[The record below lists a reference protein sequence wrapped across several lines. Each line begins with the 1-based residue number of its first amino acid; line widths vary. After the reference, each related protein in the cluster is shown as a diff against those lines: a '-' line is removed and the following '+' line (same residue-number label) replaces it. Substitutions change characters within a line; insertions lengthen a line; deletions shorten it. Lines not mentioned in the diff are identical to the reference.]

1 LTRRG
6 EKRKEENG
14 FNFDAGLADQQECI
28 RYQGGCICESRRKK
42 KGEVC
47 PNVLSGQRAEDME
60 KMDMAKILYV
70 DDDQDLTQIYTRF
83 LEGESYSLKT
93 ADDAEEG
100 LVIALDF
107 KPDLIISDVAMP
119 GMDGLEFCRRVRAS
133 DVLKDV
139 IFMLVSGIDVEPRDV
154 VAGLGAGADE
164 YLVKPFSR
172 DELVARIGTLM
183 RIKDL
188 KERAENADSFL
199 KDELRNRDILEASL
213 AELKEEFADERE
225 ALSGA
230 LKQVASLVG
239 ERQKAVER
247 ADAMEAQASETLR
260 TCVGLLVSAMDAK
273 PGFKR
278 GHGADVA
285 RLSVAMADELGVE
298 GEKRLHLEQAARLH
312 ELGLLFVS
320 EELAVKNPLDY
331 TDSEVDFLS
340 RHPERAGRLLAKVA
354 GLEDTARIVR
364 HLFEQ
369 IDGSGTPKGLKKDAI
384 PLASRIIAVAD
395 AWETLTAWPGGGNE
409 RDRLY
414 RLEEEAGTRFD
425 PRVVHCLRTC
435 LGRKPETE
443 VGGRVEMNVFD
454 VKPGMVLASAIYTAK
469 GAMLLP
475 EDTVLTGEYIRQIA
489 RYNRIDSLEETVF
502 IKG

>member
-1 LTRRG
+1 M
-6 EKRKEENG
+6 
-14 FNFDAGLADQQECI
+14 
-28 RYQGGCICESRRKK
+28 CERAK
-42 KGEVC
+42 
-47 PNVLSGQRAEDME
+47 RAEGME
-60 KMDMAKILYV
+60 KMDTAKILYV
-70 DDDQDLTQIYTRF
+70 DDDQDLIQIYTRF
-83 LEGESYSLKT
+83 LEGENYSLKT
-93 ADDAEEG
+93 AGDAEEG
-100 LVIALDF
+100 LEIALDF
-107 KPDLIISDVAMP
+107 MPDLIISDVAMP

-133 DVLKDV
+133 EGLADV
-139 IFMLVSGIDVEPRDV
+139 IFMLVSGIDVEPTDV

-172 DELVARIGTLM
+172 DELVARIGTLL
-183 RIKDL
+183 RIKGL

-199 KDELRNRDILEASL
+199 KDELRNRDTLEARL
-213 AELKEEFADERE
+213 AELKEELAGERE
-225 ALSGA
+225 ALPGA

-247 ADAMEAQASETLR
+247 ADAMEARASDTLT
-260 TCVGLLVSAMDAK
+260 TCVGLLISALDAR
-273 PGFKR
+273 PVFKR
-278 GHGADVA
+278 GHGADVE
-285 RLSVAMADELGVE
+285 RLSVAMAEDLGME
-298 GEKRLHLEQAARLH
+298 SDKRHHLKQAARLH

-320 EELAVKNPLDY
+320 EALAGKNPLDY
-331 TDSEVDFLS
+331 TESEADFLS
-340 RHPERAGRLLAKVA
+340 RHPERAGKMLAGVE
-354 GLEDTARIVR
+354 GLEETARIVR
-364 HLFEQ
+364 HLFEHL
-369 IDGSGTPKGLKKDAI
+369 DGSGTPRGLKKDAI

-395 AWETLTAWPGGGNE
+395 AWETLAAWPEGGSE
-409 RDRLY
+409 RDRLS

-425 PRVVHCLRTC
+425 PKVVHCLRMC

-475 EDTVLTGEYIRQIA
+475 EDTVLTDEYIRQIA

>member
-1 LTRRG
+1 
-6 EKRKEENG
+6 
-14 FNFDAGLADQQECI
+14 
-28 RYQGGCICESRRKK
+28 
-42 KGEVC
+42 
-47 PNVLSGQRAEDME
+47 
-60 KMDMAKILYV
+60 MDTVKILYV

-83 LEGESYSLKT
+83 LEGENYSLKT
-93 ADDAEEG
+93 AGNAEEG
-100 LVIALDF
+100 LHVALDF

-133 DVLKDV
+133 GPLAEVV
-139 IFMLVSGIDVEPRDV
+139 FMLVSGIDVEPRDV

-172 DELVARIGTLM
+172 DELLARIGALL

-188 KERAENADSFL
+188 KDRAEKADILL
-199 KDELRNRDILEASL
+199 KDELQNREAMETRL
-213 AELKEEFADERE
+213 AEFKEELAGERE

-247 ADAMEAQASETLR
+247 ADAMEARASRTLSA
-260 TCVGLLVSAMDAK
+260 CVGMLVDALNAR

-278 GHGADVA
+278 RHGADVA
-285 RLSVAMADELGVE
+285 RLSVSIAGEMGLE
-298 GEKRLHLEQAARLH
+298 GDPLHRLEQAAMLH

-320 EELAVKNPLDY
+320 EVLAGKNPLDY
-331 TDSEVDFLS
+331 TESEADFLS
-340 RHPERAGRLLAKVA
+340 RHPERAGELLAKVE
-354 GLEDTARIVR
+354 GLEETARIVR
-364 HLFEQ
+364 HLFEHL
-369 IDGSGTPKGLKKDAI
+369 DGSGTPHGLKKEAI

-395 AWETLTAWPGGGNE
+395 AWETLSAWPEGGGE
-409 RDRLY
+409 RDRLS

-425 PRVVHCLRTC
+425 PKVVHCLRTC
-435 LGRKPETE
+435 LGRKPEIE
-443 VGGRVEMNVFD
+443 VGGGVEMSVCD

-475 EDTVLTGEYIRQIA
+475 ENTILTDEYIRQIA